1 MIFSLVIP
9 AFGERNRG
17 KERGIKNILLKL
29 KKLTSEFLPCG
40 VEAETAG
47 LWFSPSPLP
56 SDGEP
61 ATMTMVTEPK
71 FDSQSTFF
79 ILFKSLRRS
88 IGSTEVLT

>member
-29 KKLTSEFLPCG
+29 IKNEFLPCG

-47 LWFSPSPLP
+47 SWFSPLPLP
-56 SDGEP
+56 ADGEP
-61 ATMTMVTEPK
+61 ATMTAVTEPK
-71 FDSQSTFF
+71 FDSP
-79 ILFKSLRRS
+79 
-88 IGSTEVLT
+88 E